1 METVWQTSLR
11 TLIGFFILL
20 LLTRVLG
27 KKQLSQ
33 MTIFTYITG
42 IALGNIAG
50 DMVVHRDIK
59 LIDGVTGLTLWAL
72 LTLGIEQLSLKS
84 SKARVLLDGEPTIVI
99 KNGKILEKAM
109 ASNKLNMDDL
119 SMLLRDKNV
128 FSVREVEYAI
138 LEPNGKI
145 SVLKK
150 QEEENVTKKDLQ
162 IPLNQR
168 LYIPTELVVDGKIVT
183 RNLKELSLSQDWL
196 ENQLKLSGVQ
206 SVEEVFFAELQS
218 DGSVYVDRKTDQPL
232 NLFN

>member
-1 METVWQTSLR
+1 METIWQTSLR
-11 TLIGFFILL
+11 TLLGFFVLL
-20 LLTRVLG
+20 LLTRILG

-33 MTIFTYITG
+33 MTFFTYITG

-59 LIDGVTGLTLWAL
+59 LIDGVTGLTLWAI

-138 LEPNGKI
+138 LEPNGKL

-150 QEEENVTKKDLQ
+150 QEEENVTKKDLK

-168 LYIPTELVVDGKIVT
+168 LYLPTELIVDGKIV
-183 RNLKELSLSQDWL
+183 RKNLKELSLNQEWL
-196 ENQLKLSGVQ
+196 ENQIKLSGVQ
-206 SVEEVFFAELQS
+206 AIDEVFFAELQS
-218 DGSVYVDRKTDQPL
+218 DGSIYVDKKTDRL
-232 NLFN
+232 NNFLN

>member
-1 METVWQTSLR
+1 
-11 TLIGFFILL
+11 L
-20 LLTRVLG
+20 LLTRILG

-33 MTIFTYITG
+33 MTFFTYITG
-42 IALGNIAG
+42 ITLGNIAG

-59 LIDGVTGLTLWAL
+59 VIDGITGLTLWAFL
-72 LTLGIEQLSLKS
+72 RLGIEHLSVES
-84 SKARVLLDGEPTIVI
+84 SKARILLDGEPTIVI

-109 ASNKLNMDDL
+109 ASSKLNMDDL

-138 LEPNGKI
+138 LEPNGKL

-150 QEEENVTKKDLQ
+150 LEEENVTKKDLQ

-168 LYIPTELVVDGKIVT
+168 LYIPTELIVDGQIVR
-183 RNLKELSLSQDWL
+183 RNLKELNLSQDWL
-196 ENQLKLSGVQ
+196 ENQIKLSGAQ

-218 DGSVYVDRKTDQPL
+218 DGSVYVDRKQT
-232 NLFN
+232 NCITY